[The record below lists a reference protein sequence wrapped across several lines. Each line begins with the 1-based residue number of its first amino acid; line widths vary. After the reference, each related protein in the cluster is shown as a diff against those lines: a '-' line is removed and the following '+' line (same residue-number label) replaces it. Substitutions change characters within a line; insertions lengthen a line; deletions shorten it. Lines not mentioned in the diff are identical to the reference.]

1 MHYGTAD
8 LAAIKTAQ
16 TADILYLA
24 HPDTSV
30 VTAATAITAL
40 TPSRS
45 DDIWLDRILRVLNV
59 LAGNVG
65 FNRNADES

>member
-1 MHYGTAD
+1 MIDTLLGLFDAVPD
-8 LAAIKTAQ
+8 WIAAV
-16 TADILYLA
+16 
-24 HPDTSV
+24 TSV

-45 DDIWLDRILRVLNV
+45 DDVWIDRILRVLNV

-65 FNRNADES
+65 LNRNADDQ

>member
-1 MHYGTAD
+1 MIDTILNAFD
-8 LAAIKTAQ
+8 AMPAWIAA
-16 TADILYLA
+16 LM
-24 HPDTSV
+24 SV

-45 DDIWLDRILRVLNV
+45 GDIWLDRILQVLNV

-65 FNRNADES
+65 MNRNADDK

>member
-1 MHYGTAD
+1 MIDSILGVFDAMPAWI
-8 LAAIKTAQ
+8 AAV
-16 TADILYLA
+16 
-24 HPDTSV
+24 TSV

-45 DDIWLDRILRVLNV
+45 DDVWLDRILQVLNV

-65 FNRNADES
+65 LNRNADDS